1 MDHCRVC
8 GMELFSEPLLEW
20 PNMPR
25 AAQYLPEAQALATET
40 GVDLV
45 VRQCSGCGLVQLW
58 GEPVPY
64 YRDVIRAAGISSEMR
79 AFRAQQFTDFL
90 EQYSLRG
97 QRVLEVGCGR
107 GEYLTIMQEVGA
119 KAYGL
124 EHLPESVVACRQ
136 QGLAVQEGF
145 MEGADTRLPEA
156 PFEAFFTLNFLEHQ
170 PAPKDF
176 LRGIWHNLV
185 PQGMGLVEVPNFDMM
200 LRQRLFSE
208 FTTDHL
214 LYFTAETLATT
225 LEVSGFE
232 VLDSRVVWH
241 DYILSAIVR
250 KRSELDASEFARYPE
265 KLKAQLNAYLA
276 GFAPGEVAVWGA
288 GHQAFAVLALAELG
302 GKIRYVVDSAPFK
315 QNRFTPATHLPIV
328 PPQTL
333 ETDPVAAVIVMAA
346 GYSDEVAATLRD
358 RYPKVQVALLRDY
371 GLQTL
376 PANA

>member
-1 MDHCRVC
+1 MGHCRVC
-8 GMELFSEPLLEW
+8 GMEFFPNPLLEW

-25 AAQYLPEAQALATET
+25 AAQALPDAQALPTET

-45 VRQCSGCGLVQLW
+45 VCQCSGCGLVQLR

-170 PAPKDF
+170 PTPKNF

-185 PQGMGLVEVPNFDMM
+185 PQGIGLVEVPNFDMM

-265 KLKAQLNAYLA
+265 KLKAQLNAYLTR
-276 GFAPGEVAVWGA
+276 FAPGEVAVWGA

-358 RYPKVQVALLRDY
+358 RYPKVHVALLRDY

>member
-1 MDHCRVC
+1 MGHCRVC
-8 GMELFSEPLLEW
+8 GMEFFPNPLLEW

-25 AAQYLPEAQALATET
+25 AAQALPDAQALPTET

-45 VRQCSGCGLVQLW
+45 VCQCSGCGLVQLR

-170 PAPKDF
+170 PTPKNF
-176 LRGIWHNLV
+176 LRGIWHSLV
-185 PQGMGLVEVPNFDMM
+185 PQGIGLVEVPNFDMM

-250 KRSELDASEFARYPE
+250 KRTALDASEFARYPE

>member
-1 MDHCRVC
+1 MGHCRVC
-8 GMELFSEPLLEW
+8 GMEFFPNPLLEW

-25 AAQYLPEAQALATET
+25 AAQALPDAQALPTET

-45 VRQCSGCGLVQLW
+45 VCQCSGCGLVQLR

-170 PAPKDF
+170 PTPKNF

-185 PQGMGLVEVPNFDMM
+185 PQGIGLVEVPNFDMM

-214 LYFTAETLATT
+214 LYFTTETLATT
-225 LEVSGFE
+225 LQVCGFE

-250 KRSELDASEFARYPE
+250 KRTALDASEFARYPE